1 MLKSQPP
8 GGRVPMERTY
18 IALLRGINV
27 SGANKLPM
35 MQLKAIAE
43 ELGLSHCHTYIQSG
57 NLVFKADDISGLEV
71 KLAAAIEA
79 ECGFRP
85 PVFLRSLADWKEIIA
100 HCPFMA
106 QAGEAP
112 ASVHVFLLG
121 ETPQQKQLDDLQSR
135 DFGADRLQ
143 LGEGAVYLHLPDG
156 LGRSKLATSIERIL
170 KVPMTGRNWQT
181 MQAIEALG
189 ENA

>member
-1 MLKSQPP
+1 
-8 GGRVPMERTY
+8 MERTY

-27 SGANKLPM
+27 SGTNKLPM

-43 ELGLSHCHTYIQSG
+43 GLGLDHCHTYIQSG
-57 NLVFKADDISGLEV
+57 NLVFKADDVGGLEAR
-71 KLAAAIEA
+71 LAAAIEI

-85 PVFLRSLADWKEIIA
+85 PVILRSLAQWKEIIA

-106 QAGEAP
+106 EAGDAP
-112 ASVHVFLLG
+112 ASVHVYLLG
-121 ETPQQKQLDDLQSR
+121 ETPQQKHLDDLTSR
-135 DFGADRLQ
+135 NFGTDRWQ
-143 LGEGAVYLHLPDG
+143 VGEGAVYLHLPDG
-156 LGRSKLATSIERIL
+156 VGRSKLANSIERIL